1 MQSFIILICIII
13 LLYILLRN
21 IGAYGRWIVTVYVA
35 KVYHW
40 YTLAIFNEPLLL
52 LMPTKYIHSG
62 YTANKE
68 MYEFVNDWYE
78 QSYHRKPSSQLAI
91 LLCNFGTAL
100 NARSNSRAE
109 QVAC

>member
-1 MQSFIILICIII
+1 MNSIICIICI
-13 LLYILLRN
+13 STLLYILIRN
-21 IGAYGRWIVTVYVA
+21 TNGYGRWIVTVYVA

-68 MYEFVNDWYE
+68 MYQFVNDWYE
-78 QSYHRKPSSQLAI
+78 QSYHHKPSSQLAI